1 MTSSPQQPS
10 TFLITGCSSG
20 FGLLLSRLVL
30 DQGHNLIAT
39 SRSPSRTREVVDEIL
54 SHPGAG
60 TRQWLELDVN
70 DPVRCHELINDL
82 ETSNGTA
89 IDVLVNNAGFCILG
103 PAELL
108 EEDELR
114 EMMDTMYFGPA
125 RLARLVLP
133 FMRQR
138 KKGVIVNMS
147 SGAGLEGRES
157 MAGYAAAKAAL
168 DGFSKV
174 LATEV
179 APLGVRV
186 LTVQLGA
193 FDNTSMGDNARAA
206 RQYRQGDVPTE
217 YVGSVADQIA
227 KTLTGGKLATV
238 ADGDSKKAAKA
249 VYDDIVGEGVG
260 FGKEKERMLPL
271 GRDLDKRLREVI
283 GGYQHALDVFGDI
296 CNKVHK
302 D

>member
-168 DGFSKV
+168 DGETISGTMKV
-174 LATEV
+174 RT
-179 APLGVRV
+179 
-186 LTVQLGA
+186 
-193 FDNTSMGDNARAA
+193 
-206 RQYRQGDVPTE
+206 
-217 YVGSVADQIA
+217 
-227 KTLTGGKLATV
+227 
-238 ADGDSKKAAKA
+238 KAS
-249 VYDDIVGEGVG
+249 
-260 FGKEKERMLPL
+260 
-271 GRDLDKRLREVI
+271 
-283 GGYQHALDVFGDI
+283 
-296 CNKVHK
+296 
-302 D
+302 